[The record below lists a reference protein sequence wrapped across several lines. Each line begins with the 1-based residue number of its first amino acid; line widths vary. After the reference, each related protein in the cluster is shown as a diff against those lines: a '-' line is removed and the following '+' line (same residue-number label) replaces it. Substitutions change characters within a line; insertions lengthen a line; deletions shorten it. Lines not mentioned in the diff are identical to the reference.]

1 MAKTYADIQK
11 EIESLQKTAESL
23 RQKEVAGV
31 VERIKAAIATYQLS
45 AADLGF
51 GARTATAAA
60 PRGKAKRGRKA
71 AAPKGA
77 AVYRHADGRTW
88 SGRGRRPAWIN
99 EALQAGKSLDD
110 FRA

>member
-31 VERIKAAIATYQLS
+31 IERIKVAIATYELT

-51 GARTATAAA
+51 GVRKA
-60 PRGKAKRGRKA
+60 PKAVRGKPGRKPGRAKA
-71 AAPKGA
+71 AA
-77 AVYRHADGRTW
+77 AVAYRDDAGNTW
-88 SGRGRRPAWIN
+88 SGRGRRPGWFTA
-99 EALQAGKSLDD
+99 ALAAGKTLEQL
-110 FRA
+110 RA